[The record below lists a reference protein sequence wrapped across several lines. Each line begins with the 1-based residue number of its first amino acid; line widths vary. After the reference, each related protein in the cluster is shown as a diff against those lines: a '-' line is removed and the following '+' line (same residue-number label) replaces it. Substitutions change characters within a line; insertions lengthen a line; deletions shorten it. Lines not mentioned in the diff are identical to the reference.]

1 MSILPARLKPDDA
14 EGAEQPKQCANL
26 KLPLANDVAFL
37 GKKGEREERGEDDR
51 CPSNNGEDARA
62 HVKERD
68 DLSDLVDDI
77 WQTGDQA
84 KTDGADVDL
93 WSAPKL
99 KQNERDNG
107 ETGDRVTV
115 EVLRPWIVEAIA
127 YPRESRRVLRST
139 RLNVAWQSDFRRS
152 EVRAALALDWHKFA
166 GLRSLNCSTIKERGE
181 P

>member
-1 MSILPARLKPDDA
+1 MSILSVRLKPDDA
-14 EGAEQPKQCANL
+14 EGAEQSEQRSEL

-37 GKKGEREERGEDDR
+37 GKKGEREECGKNDR

-62 HVKERD
+62 HIKERD

-93 WSAPKL
+93 RSAPKL

-107 ETGDRVTV
+107 ETGDRVTI
-115 EVLRPWIVEAIA
+115 EVLRPWIVEAIQV
-127 YPRESRRVLRST
+127 E
-139 RLNVAWQSDFRRS
+139 
-152 EVRAALALDWHKFA
+152 
-166 GLRSLNCSTIKERGE
+166 
-181 P
+181 